1 MKNTLIKAA
10 FLVAATTLFLY
21 SCKQVDQEP
30 TPAGATPYPLGL
42 PSFFSLPIIPTDNPM
57 TVEGVALGKRLF
69 YDDVLSGNN
78 TQNCGSCHNPTFAF
92 TDNGLQFST
101 GIDKKL
107 GDRNSMPLINLA
119 WEKDFFWDGRAKTLE
134 EQALGP
140 VENPIE
146 MHEQWPNA
154 VSELMA
160 NSEYPALF
168 EKAFGTR
175 VITKELVAKAIA
187 QFERTMISSNS
198 TFDIDYLIPSRTLD
212 VIKNPQNAIERGMK
226 IFYEHGDCWHCHGT
240 VGDYLFTDRD
250 FHNNGLDSI
259 IIDKGLENV
268 TKNPMDRGKFKTPT
282 LRNVEFSAPYMHDG
296 RFKTLEEVIEHYNSG
311 VKKSPTI
318 DPNMKELA
326 KGLNLS
332 AGDKQDLLQFLV
344 SLSDKTFINNP
355 KFKEQ

>member
-1 MKNTLIKAA
+1 MKVNYSKAI
-10 FLVAATTLFLY
+10 FCIAATVLFLY
-21 SCKQVDQEP
+21 SCKEEDKEP
-30 TPAGATPYPLGL
+30 TPSGATPYTLEV
-42 PSFFSLPIIPTDNPM
+42 PSFFSLPIIPADNPM

-92 TDNGLQFST
+92 TDNGLQFSV
-101 GIDKKL
+101 GIDKKA

-146 MHEQWPNA
+146 MHELWPNA

-198 TFDIDYLIPSRTLD
+198 IFDIDYFVPSRTLD

-250 FHNNGLDSI
+250 FHNNGLDSVFT
-259 IIDKGLENV
+259 DKGLENV

-282 LRNVEFSAPYMHDG
+282 LRNAEFSAPYMHDG

-311 VKKSPTI
+311 VKKSPTL

-332 AGDKQDLLQFLV
+332 AGDKQDLLQFLL

-355 KFKEQ
+355 KFKEP